1 NVIEHR
7 KVLHVF
13 AKAHA
18 PGVRAHGQAE
28 FRGHQDD
35 REILIYSAKA
45 AAINLHEIDP
55 AGLHELLEEDSIGAV
70 FAGGDTYGTNGIGDR
85 RMAQHIVRVRWF
97 LDPPWGKFRKGFHSG
112 NRFAH
117 IPSLISVH
125 HELVVWPDFATDDC
139 SAANVIMDVAA
150 DLHLEICPA

>member
-1 NVIEHR
+1 GDVIEHR

-18 PGVRAHGQAE
+18 AGMRTHGQAE

-70 FAGGDTYGTNGIGDR
+70 FARCDTYGMTGLGDC
-85 RMAQHIVRVRWF
+85 RMAQNIVWVRRF
-97 LDPPWGKFRKGFHSG
+97 LDPPWAEFRK
-112 NRFAH
+112 
-117 IPSLISVH
+117 SVH
-125 HELVVWPDFATDDC
+125 GGDGFTHVP
-139 SAANVIMDVAA
+139 
-150 DLHLEICPA
+150 